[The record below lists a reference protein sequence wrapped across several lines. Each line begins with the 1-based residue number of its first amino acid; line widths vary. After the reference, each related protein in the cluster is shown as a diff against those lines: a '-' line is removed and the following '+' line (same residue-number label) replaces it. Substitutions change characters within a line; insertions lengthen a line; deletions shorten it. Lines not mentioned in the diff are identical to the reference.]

1 VNTRR
6 ATYRWMLRDLMA
18 DHGLFATTALVPLLA
33 SRGIELSASQVHR
46 LVTQEPER
54 LSLPIL
60 AALCD
65 IFECTPNELIQV
77 TALSGNTRQMA
88 AGGADHVVDLAST
101 VRPKRARVRPEE

>member
-1 VNTRR
+1 
-6 ATYRWMLRDLMA
+6 MLRDLMA

-33 SRGIELSASQVHR
+33 SRGIDLSASQVHR

-65 IFECTPNELIQV
+65 IFECTPNDLIQV
-77 TALSGNTRQMA
+77 TALSSRPRQA
-88 AGGADHVVDLAST
+88 AGGETPVVDLDSS
-101 VRPKRARVRPEE
+101 VRPTRARIRPDS